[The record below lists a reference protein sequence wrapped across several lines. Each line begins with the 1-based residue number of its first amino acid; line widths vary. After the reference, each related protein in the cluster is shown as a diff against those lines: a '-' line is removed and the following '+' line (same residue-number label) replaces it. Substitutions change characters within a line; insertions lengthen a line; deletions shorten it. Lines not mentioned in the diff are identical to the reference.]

1 MKKTTSHLKSQFNSQ
16 PKSQSNSES
25 QSNSQPTSSARHQ
38 WEAIRKVS
46 EALRSDVAVRAIF
59 LKGSLAR
66 DEADKHSDVDLYC
79 LVHKEQLEDFL
90 KRRMDYLE
98 KYRPIVFSE
107 EVYFVAPQIVAVYE
121 NALHFDLYT
130 VTEETLKAT
139 DQIKVIFDPED
150 LLRHYKA
157 QRYPVTEDVLRE
169 HIDSFTFNLLEFE
182 AAYERE
188 DLIWASRL
196 ASHMTGTLSVVLRHL
211 YDAENAQLGMKR
223 LSDKLDPNMLEKFTF
238 ALDSIGPSELPKGV
252 IILIDIVDE
261 IIPRLPTAVQKSIH
275 LDFYNLMSARIRKYY
290 ETREGVYG
298 VAIKDGKI
306 AVVRV
311 PSGYRLP
318 GGGLDPGENLIECLK
333 REFVEETGH
342 LIKVGKFIEDY
353 KEYTWSKKHQKF
365 YEVYAHVY
373 EVEMMAYDRP
383 KIEEDHELVWLN
395 LEDARGNMLIGF
407 ENQAIEDVLPER
419 E

>member
-1 MKKTTSHLKSQFNSQ
+1 MTSQQKSSTR
-16 PKSQSNSES
+16 E
-25 QSNSQPTSSARHQ
+25 Q
-38 WEAIRKVS
+38 WEAIRQVS
-46 EALRSDVAVRAIF
+46 EALKSDSAVRAIF

-66 DEADKHSDVDLYC
+66 GEADEHSDVDLYC
-79 LVHKEQLEDFL
+79 LVYEAQRDDFL
-90 KRRMDYLE
+90 KRRMDYLL
-98 KYRPIVFSE
+98 KYRPTVFSE
-107 EVYFVAPQIVAVYE
+107 EVYFVAPQIVAVFD

-130 VTEETLKAT
+130 VTEETIKAT
-139 DQIKVIFDPED
+139 DQIKVIYDPED
-150 LLRHYKA
+150 LLRHYTA
-157 QRYPVTEDVLRE
+157 QHYPVTEDALRE

-182 AAYERE
+182 AAYERG

-196 ASHMTGTLSVVLRHL
+196 ASHMTGTLSIILRHL

-223 LSDKLDPNMLEKFTF
+223 LSEKLDQDMRKKLTL
-238 ALDSIGPSELPKGV
+238 AVDSIGPSELPKGV
-252 IILIDIVDE
+252 ILLIDIVDE
-261 IIPRLPTAVQKSIH
+261 LIPRLPRGVQNNIH
-275 LDFYNLMSARIRKYY
+275 IDFYHLMSERMRRYY

-298 VAIKDGKI
+298 VAIKGGKV

-318 GGGLDPGENLIECLK
+318 GGGIDIGESQLECLK

-342 LIKVGKFIEDY
+342 LIKVGKFIKDY

-365 YEVYAHVY
+365 YEIYAHVY

-383 KIEEDHELVWLN
+383 KIEDDHELVWLK

-407 ENQAIEDVLPER
+407 ENQAIEDVLL
-419 E
+419 